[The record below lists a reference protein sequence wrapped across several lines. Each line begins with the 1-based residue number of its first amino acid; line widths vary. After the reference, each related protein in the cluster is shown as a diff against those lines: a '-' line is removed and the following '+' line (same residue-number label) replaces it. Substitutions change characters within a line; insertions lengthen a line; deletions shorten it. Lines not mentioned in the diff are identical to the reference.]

1 MHRLPSPALSLR
13 PALFALLL
21 ALPFAAQAAETA
33 KQPAASPATAANDPV
48 VLKVNGKDIH
58 RSEIA
63 QLQHGLG
70 PQAAKMSLDEFYQ
83 QISDRLIVNTLLTDA
98 AKAAKLDNDPDVKAA
113 NAKAQD
119 ELKAELARAQEQ
131 IVTRTYV
138 SHLEAKAV
146 TDDAL
151 KALYD
156 KTIKTQAGKPEV
168 HARHILVK
176 TEDEAKAIIA
186 DLDKGG
192 DFAKLAD
199 EKSTDKGENG
209 GDLGWFGKEQMVP
222 EFSDAAFKLGKGE
235 YTKTPVKSQFGWHVI
250 KVEDTRVSPPPT
262 FEEAKPKLR
271 EELGQKAVEEKV
283 KDLRAKAKIEQ
294 FALDGSPMPAG
305 PALAPGPAP
314 APAPAAK

>member
-1 MHRLPSPALSLR
+1 MHRPPSPALSLR

-21 ALPFAAQAAETA
+21 ALPFTAQAAETA
-33 KQPAASPATAANDPV
+33 KQPASAPAAPAAAANDPV

-70 PQAAKMSLDEFYQ
+70 PQAAKMSLEEFYQ

-98 AKAAKLDNDPDVKAA
+98 AKAAKLDNDPEVKAA
-113 NAKAQD
+113 NAKAQE

-138 SHLEAKAV
+138 SHLESKAV

-156 KTIKTQAGKPEV
+156 KTIKNQPGKPEV

-186 DLDKGG
+186 DLEKGG

-235 YTKTPVKSQFGWHVI
+235 YTKTRSS
-250 KVEDTRVSPPPT
+250 RS
-262 FEEAKPKLR
+262 
-271 EELGQKAVEEKV
+271 
-283 KDLRAKAKIEQ
+283 
-294 FALDGSPMPAG
+294 SAG
-305 PALAPGPAP
+305 M
-314 APAPAAK
+314 